1 MHTLLLQ
8 TFLLFLGAFIA
19 GAALACLFRR
29 IFFRSVAKAE
39 KVIPEPIVIRPA
51 TGTDVPHSG
60 SATADAA
67 ATARFERALSGEK
80 QAVPVAPAAA
90 KGPVIEVQQPPP
102 SIPAAPAAQPAPPAA
117 PARPPAPPPPVQG
130 VSAGPA
136 IATAAAAAAAAS
148 TKKTEPAPAI
158 AATAASTSYDDLTFI
173 RAIDLALQSRLNM
186 LGIRR
191 FEQIASWKAS
201 DVNLINQTLGFTG
214 RIEQEN
220 WIEQAQILAGG
231 GETDYAHR
239 RKLAGAGVAPAGPE
253 APAPT
258 RPLSNATTQVTAKP
272 APSPQ
277 PAEPV
282 VSPGAERPFGIAPA
296 IAAAATAAAA
306 PTVAAGKAVPPS
318 THGAPA
324 LPTDRL
330 HRIFGIN
337 AAAESI
343 LVANG
348 VTRFSQIASWTPADV
363 EKFDALLGRSG
374 RIIKENW
381 IEQAKVLSRETSGE
395 QSAPRPIRLD
405 EAIRD
410 QSGRTGSDESR
421 AAKTDY
427 ATLRSIRSEALRPD
441 VPGGAAARSIGTA
454 DDLKRIRGVGVLI
467 EKKLNSLG
475 ITSYDQV
482 ANWTAADIDRISQIL
497 DFKGRIERENWVEQ
511 ARILAAGGQTEFSRR
526 VDRGEVETSKP
537 GK

>member
-1 MHTLLLQ
+1 
-8 TFLLFLGAFIA
+8 
-19 GAALACLFRR
+19 
-29 IFFRSVAKAE
+29 
-39 KVIPEPIVIRPA
+39 
-51 TGTDVPHSG
+51 
-60 SATADAA
+60 
-67 ATARFERALSGEK
+67 
-80 QAVPVAPAAA
+80 
-90 KGPVIEVQQPPP
+90 
-102 SIPAAPAAQPAPPAA
+102 
-117 PARPPAPPPPVQG
+117 
-130 VSAGPA
+130 
-136 IATAAAAAAAAS
+136 
-148 TKKTEPAPAI
+148 
-158 AATAASTSYDDLTFI
+158 
-173 RAIDLALQSRLNM
+173 M

-191 FEQIASWKAS
+191 FQQIASWKAS

-231 GETDYAHR
+231 GETDYARR
-239 RKLAGAGVAPAGPE
+239 RKSSGAVVAPALSEP
-253 APAPT
+253 PAPT

-296 IAAAATAAAA
+296 VAAAATAAAA
-306 PTVAAGKAVPPS
+306 ATVAAGKVVPAS
-318 THGAPA
+318 SHTAPA

-330 HRIFGIN
+330 HRILGIN

-381 IEQAKVLSRETSGE
+381 IEQAKVLSRETSVE
-395 QSAPRPIRLD
+395 PSAPRPIRLD

-410 QSGRTGSDESR
+410 QSGRAGSDESR
-421 AAKTDY
+421 AAKADY
-427 ATLRSIRSEALRPD
+427 ATLRSVRSEALRPD

-475 ITSYDQV
+475 VTSYDQV
-482 ANWTAADIDRISQIL
+482 ANWTSADIDRISQIL

-537 GK
+537 EK